1 MYTGREVNAGIVL
14 DIKTPEILPN
24 EIFSYLPGYI
34 AKIYV
39 IEKRRAMHSGVFPI
53 KNETVLRLV

>member
-34 AKIYV
+34 AKY
-39 IEKRRAMHSGVFPI
+39 MS
-53 KNETVLRLV
+53 